1 MPVMAPPIV
10 VDIDGTMSRPDRS
23 IDGRV
28 IDALRDWPAL
38 VIVATGKA
46 FPFPVALTDFI
57 GIPTC
62 IIAENGGVAAT
73 DDTVEIMARAGALEQ
88 FLSEYQAEGHSLG
101 WSDAN
106 LSNRWRE
113 TEIAINYDCPREP
126 IYEIAHNNDL
136 QVIDSGYAYHVLDPA
151 ISKGNALET
160 LAEILSLDL
169 TTCVAIGDSENDV
182 STFHVTGQSFAVAN
196 ADEKAK
202 NAADTV
208 TNDSY
213 ADGLFEA
220 LNQLE

>member
-1 MPVMAPPIV
+1 MKPPIV

-57 GIPTC
+57 GIPTR
-62 IIAENGGVAAT
+62 IIAENGGVIAT
-73 DDTVEIMARAGALEQ
+73 DDTVEIAANTDALDQ
-88 FLSEYQAEGHSLG
+88 FLTTYQSEGHSLG
-101 WSDAN
+101 WSSAN

-113 TEIAINYDCPREP
+113 TEIAINYDCPPEP
-126 IYEIAHNNDL
+126 IYEIAHQYDL
-136 QVIDSGYAYHVLDPA
+136 QVIDSGYAYHVLDPTT
-151 ISKGNALET
+151 SKGSALET
-160 LAEILSLDL
+160 LTEILTLDPSS
-169 TTCVAIGDSENDV
+169 CVAIGDSENDV
-182 STFHVTGQSFAVAN
+182 STFRVTGRSFAVAN

-202 NAADTV
+202 ATADTV
-208 TNDSY
+208 TNESY

-220 LNQLE
+220 LDQL

>member
-1 MPVMAPPIV
+1 MKPPIV
-10 VDIDGTMSRPDRS
+10 VDIDGTMSRSDRS
-23 IDGRV
+23 IEGRV

-57 GIPTC
+57 GIPTH
-62 IIAENGGVAAT
+62 IIAENGGVVAT
-73 DDTVEIMARAGALEQ
+73 DDTVEIAANTAALDQ
-88 FLSEYQAEGHSLG
+88 FVTDYEADGHSLG
-101 WSDAN
+101 WSTAN

-126 IYEIAHNNDL
+126 IYEIAHRHDL
-136 QVIDSGYAYHVLDPA
+136 QVIDSGYAYHVLDPS

-169 TTCVAIGDSENDV
+169 SSWVAIGDSENDV
-182 STFHVTGQSFAVAN
+182 STFQVTGHSFAVAN

-202 NAADTV
+202 TAADTV
-208 TNDSY
+208 TNESY

-220 LNQLE
+220 LDQLE